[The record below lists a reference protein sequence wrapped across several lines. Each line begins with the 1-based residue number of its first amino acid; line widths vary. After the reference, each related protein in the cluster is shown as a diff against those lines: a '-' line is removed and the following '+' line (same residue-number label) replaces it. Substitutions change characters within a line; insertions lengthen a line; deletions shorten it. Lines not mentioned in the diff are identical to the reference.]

1 WQFGDVITRR
11 EISWGRPCL
20 AVPVRVVEDSESLLA
35 TYLPERAPMSYADY
49 PDVVWPTESGRHPWW
64 PNAEWRGHGVL
75 MLQRPGE
82 QYAVW
87 HFWAG
92 EERRF
97 ESWYFNIQE
106 PFRRTPIGH
115 DTQDLELDVVL
126 FENGQWSFKDDDKM
140 DGHLRSGRYTAE
152 EIESA
157 WQTGR
162 EIAALLDAAEHWWDE
177 SLRSWHPDPSWAVP
191 EPIADGWASVPWI
204 TSVSRVSR
212 R

>member
-1 WQFGDVITRR
+1 
-11 EISWGRPCL
+11 
-20 AVPVRVVEDSESLLA
+20 
-35 TYLPERAPMSYADY
+35 
-49 PDVVWPTESGRHPWW
+49 
-64 PNAEWRGHGVL
+64 
-75 MLQRPGE
+75 
-82 QYAVW
+82 VW